1 MKTPIRRQNPL
12 ALQPNH
18 HPDDATLV
26 SYAAGGLATALS
38 ITVACHL
45 AICPRCRQR
54 VSEADALGGHLLSHL
69 PQQSLS
75 AEHRQAMLDALD
87 KPAADEPAAGHR
99 ASTAIA
105 SKETSAE
112 ADDLLPA
119 PLQHLLGERFSDLKW
134 STLGPGMKQ
143 VKMHVGNSNLR
154 LFKIAPGTCM
164 PLHSHGGSELTLV
177 LRGSYSDEI
186 GRFCPGDV
194 ADLDPEV
201 EHQPIADRDQDC
213 ICLIATDAPLRFRGI
228 VPRLLQPFFGL

>member
-1 MKTPIRRQNPL
+1 MKTPLRRQTPL

-38 ITVACHL
+38 VTVACHL
-45 AICPRCRQR
+45 AVCPRCRQR
-54 VSEADALGGHLLSHL
+54 VSEADILGGHLLTHL

-75 AEHRQAMLDALD
+75 ASRRQAMLEALD
-87 KPAADEPAAGHR
+87 QPSKDTEPSQPPAPAPAD
-99 ASTAIA
+99 
-105 SKETSAE
+105 

-119 PLQHLLGERFSDLKW
+119 PLRPWLGERFSDLKW

-143 VKMHVGNSNLR
+143 VKIHVGNSNLR